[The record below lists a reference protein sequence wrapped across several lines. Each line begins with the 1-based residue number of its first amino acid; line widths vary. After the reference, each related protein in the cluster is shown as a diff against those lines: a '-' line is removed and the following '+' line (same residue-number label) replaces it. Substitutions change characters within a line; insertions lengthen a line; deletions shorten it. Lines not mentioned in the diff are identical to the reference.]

1 MRGCDR
7 DLAMKVE
14 VKICGITNRDDA
26 LYSLDCNADYIGFVL
41 YSKSPRSITASS
53 LSALLGKLGRPCRA
67 IGVFVNEKRANVESI
82 ASDCGL
88 YAVQIHG
95 DESADEFSGFPC
107 RVWRAVKQVSGVW
120 KPSPPAWTADRYV
133 VDSSVGGMYG
143 GTGVAADWNVCAGF
157 MKQYPAMLSGGQKAR
172 LAMLVLRLGRPNF
185 YLLDEPTNH
194 LDVEGQEAL
203 EGELLA
209 QGATCLLVSH
219 DRSFVRNV
227 GTRFWQIDGLRLTEV
242 AGPEAFFQAAAAA
255 S

>member
-157 MKQYPAMLSGGQKAR
+157 MKQYPAILSGGLTPENVADAILTAR
-172 LAMLVLRLGRPNF
+172 PLGV
-185 YLLDEPTNH
+185 D
-194 LDVEGQEAL
+194 
-203 EGELLA
+203 
-209 QGATCLLVSH
+209 
-219 DRSFVRNV
+219 
-227 GTRFWQIDGLRLTEV
+227 
-242 AGPEAFFQAAAAA
+242 AA
-255 S
+255 SGVESSAGRKDRKKIEMFIRNAKAAEL